1 MATNESPNVTMTN
14 SNKKGWLNIRIRL
27 ANKFRNRG
35 KSLCA
40 LIGVPKSSV
49 KRVLGKVN
57 EKTPPNKIRSMLKK
71 INPSKLKF
79 LFEERNVKSVESH
92 NNDKNKKGKM
102 HSIKKKIKNKMKK
115 NLNNIY
121 QLIKKGVKH
130 IPVNKLLETSMG
142 KRVLKKIEKI
152 EKTPQWKKLEAIW
165 NNERKRMK
173 AMLESQEKINKE

>member
-1 MATNESPNVTMTN
+1 MMN
-14 SNKKGWLNIRIRL
+14 SNKNEWLNIRIRL

-49 KRVLGKVN
+49 KRVLDKVN
-57 EKTPPNKIRSMLKK
+57 EKMSPNKIRSILKK
-71 INPSKLKF
+71 ISPSTLTF
-79 LFEERNVKSVESH
+79 LFEERNVKSVKSH

-102 HSIKKKIKNKMKK
+102 HLIKKRIKNKMK
-115 NLNNIY
+115 NMLNYIY

-165 NNERKRMK
+165 NSERKRLK
-173 AMLESQEKINKE
+173 EMLESQETINKE